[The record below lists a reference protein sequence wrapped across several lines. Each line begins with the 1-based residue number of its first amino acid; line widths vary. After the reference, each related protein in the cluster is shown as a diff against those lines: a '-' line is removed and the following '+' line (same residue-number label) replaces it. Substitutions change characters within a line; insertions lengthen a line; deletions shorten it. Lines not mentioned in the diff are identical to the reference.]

1 MGAATVDGEESHRM
15 IFDIDFNIGIGID
28 GAAGSDRS
36 GYVRASREALAD
48 LVRRPEDLRAL
59 CDAGFP
65 QSPFRMVP
73 AIAADDC
80 EVETTSVVDLGCEA
94 QVARLDSG
102 DLLLFG
108 SVQGWYLFLHLGDGT
123 VHAFPDEMALFDGD
137 FRPVHTDLSSLRH
150 MLELLH
156 RRKLLMRREP
166 TGPVIVGRPYAELTR
181 FADGVRDEFDGV
193 DPLVFSLESDQE
205 SPWIFFFADL
215 VSGMYDPVY

>member
-1 MGAATVDGEESHRM
+1 M
-15 IFDIDFNIGIGID
+15 IFDIGINGD
-28 GAAGSDRS
+28 GASGRS
-36 GYVRASREALAD
+36 GFVRASRTVLTEV
-48 LVRRPEDLRAL
+48 VRRPDDLRVL
-59 CDAGFP
+59 CEAGLP
-65 QSPFRMVP
+65 QSPFRMAP
-73 AIAADDC
+73 AIVADDC
-80 EVETTSVVDLGCEA
+80 EAETSTVVDLGTDVEIA
-94 QVARLDSG
+94 ELDFG

-108 SVQGWYLFLHLGDGT
+108 AVQGWYLFLHLGDGT
-123 VHAFPDEMALFDGD
+123 VHAFPDEMALFEGD

-166 TGPVIVGRPYAELTR
+166 DGSVIVGRPYAELTR
-181 FADGVRDEFDGV
+181 FANGVRDEFDGV

>member
-1 MGAATVDGEESHRM
+1 MGAATADDEESHRM
-15 IFDIDFNIGIGID
+15 IFDID
-28 GAAGSDRS
+28 GAAGIDRS
-36 GYVRASREALAD
+36 GFVRASHTVLTD
-48 LVRRPEDLRAL
+48 VVRRPDDLRAL

-65 QSPFRMVP
+65 QSPFRMAP
-73 AIAADDC
+73 AIAADGC
-80 EVETTSVVDLGCEA
+80 EAERSSVVDLGAEVEIA
-94 QVARLDSG
+94 ELDSG

-108 SVQGWYLFLHLGDGT
+108 AVQGWYLFLHLGDGT
-123 VHAFPDEMALFDGD
+123 VHAFPDEMALFEGD

-166 TGPVIVGRPYAELTR
+166 DGNVIVGRPYAELRR

-215 VSGMYDPVY
+215 ESGMYDPVY